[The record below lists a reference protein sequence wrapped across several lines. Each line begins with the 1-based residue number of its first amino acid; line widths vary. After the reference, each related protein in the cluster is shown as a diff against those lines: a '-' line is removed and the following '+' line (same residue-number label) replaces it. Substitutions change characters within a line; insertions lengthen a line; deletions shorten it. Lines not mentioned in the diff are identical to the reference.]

1 LAMEGQGNR
10 PGLEEIRNRIQALRH
25 EIENLRRAD
34 QQQRLSRQ
42 SQVSWDSQKQH
53 ETRVARMDEIKEELV
68 KLGRGMK

>member
-1 LAMEGQGNR
+1 MEGQDKR
-10 PGLEEIRNRIQALRH
+10 QGLEEIRNRIQALRH
-25 EIENLRRAD
+25 EIENLRKAD

-53 ETRVARMDEIKEELV
+53 EDRVGRMDEIKQELA

>member
-1 LAMEGQGNR
+1 LTVEEQGNR
-10 PGLEEIRNRIQALRH
+10 PALEEIRIRILELRH
-25 EIENLRRAD
+25 EIESLRKAD

-53 ETRVARMDEIKEELV
+53 EARVARMDVIKEELV